1 METEAEGGI
10 VVKQERD
17 RESLTYSN
25 GGQDAGGGQYHQDIF
40 EIESTERGG

>member
-17 RESLTYSN
+17 SLPYSN
-25 GGQDAGGGQYHQDIF
+25 GGQDARGGKYHQDIF